1 MRTYVIGIRNK
12 AYGEVI
18 EAKKLMKITLKAV
31 SIIPDK
37 PLRTTFEMGAVTS
50 SNLLKVTDWAIPYTR
65 DTKDTV
71 MLK

>member
-1 MRTYVIGIRNK
+1 MRNK
-12 AYGEVI
+12 EYGEVI
-18 EAKKLMKITLKAV
+18 EAKKIMKITIKAV

-37 PLRTTFEMGAVTS
+37 PLRNTFEKGAVTS